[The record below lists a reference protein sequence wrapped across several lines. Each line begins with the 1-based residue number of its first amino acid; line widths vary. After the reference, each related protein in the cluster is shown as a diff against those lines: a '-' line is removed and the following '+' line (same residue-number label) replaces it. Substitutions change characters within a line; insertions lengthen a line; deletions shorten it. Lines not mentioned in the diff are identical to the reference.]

1 MTLYMLDTNIASA
14 AIRGD
19 TGIDRRMRGLAP
31 GTWCIS
37 AVTRSE
43 LRCGAELKPAATR
56 LARIVEAFL
65 AIADVAPWDT
75 AAADAHGRLRAA
87 LQTKGSPI
95 GVFDEMIAGHALAIG
110 AVVVTDNVRD
120 FARVPGLVLEN
131 WLRPV
136 AGH

>member
-14 AIRGD
+14 ALRGD
-19 TGIDRRMRGLAP
+19 IDDRMQQLLP

-43 LRCGAELKPAATR
+43 LRFGLELKPGATR
-56 LARIVEAFL
+56 LARVVEAFL
-65 AIADVAPWDT
+65 AVAEVAPWHT

-87 LQTKGSPI
+87 MQLKGTPI
-95 GVFDEMIAGHALAIG
+95 GVFDEMIAGHALALG
-110 AVVVTDNVRD
+110 AVVVTDNTRD

-136 AGH
+136 AGQ